1 MSDFSPEI
9 NPQPVQEVPSEVLP
23 EAPSAPVSLAQSWL
37 HFLREVLETLGLA
50 VLLFLVINIIS
61 ARVRVDGISM
71 RPTLQDGEFVLINRL
86 AYKLGTYQ
94 RGDII
99 VFRPPMYPPQ
109 GIFRQFLGLPNVSD
123 NYEDYI
129 KRVIGLPGDQ
139 VRIARG
145 VVYINGV
152 QLQEPYIAAPPDY
165 SGEWTV
171 PDGKLFVLGDNRN
184 NSSDSHAWG
193 FLPVQNILGKALLV
207 YWPFKDWMV
216 LKPDQAVLAAP

>member
-1 MSDFSPEI
+1 MSDFPSEV
-9 NPQPVQEVPSEVLP
+9 NPQPTP
-23 EAPSAPVSLAQSWL
+23 ETSTSNVSFW

-86 AYKLGTYQ
+86 AYKLGDYT

-99 VFRPPMYPPQ
+99 VFRPPLYPPQ
-109 GIFRQFLGLPNVSD
+109 GFWRQLLGLPNISD

-139 VRIARG
+139 VRVSQG

-152 QLQEPYIAAPPDY
+152 QLQEPYIAAPPNY
-165 SGEWTV
+165 TGEWTV
-171 PDGKLFVLGDNRN
+171 PQGDLFVLGDNRN

-193 FLPVQNILGKALLV
+193 FLPEQNVLGKAVLV
-207 YWPFKDWMV
+207 YWPFKDWMI
-216 LKPDQAVLAAP
+216 LKPNQAVLAAP